1 VAVLLA
7 SITPLLPS
15 TFWEFEMSTRNFT
28 ATQVAAITGAARGI
42 GLAIAERLARQG
54 VFVYLLDRDEAALAA
69 SVEALTGHGLK
80 VAGIALDLTEGEAV
94 TAAFARIHEAHGSLD
109 FLVNNAGV
117 VRDKRF
123 LSMTEQDWD
132 LVVDT
137 NLRAQFLCCK
147 AALPLMLEKGFGRIV
162 NMSSRA
168 WLGGFGQANYSA
180 AKGGVVSLTRSLA
193 IEFAAKGIT
202 VNAIAPGIVD
212 TPLFQSFAP
221 EVQAKLKETV
231 PVKRIGTP
239 EDIANAVEFFLDPAS
254 SYVTGQTLYVC
265 GGRSLSS
272 ASV

>member
-1 VAVLLA
+1 
-7 SITPLLPS
+7 
-15 TFWEFEMSTRNFT
+15 MSAQRFQQG
-28 ATQVAAITGAARGI
+28 QVAAVTGAARGI
-42 GLAIAERLARQG
+42 GLGIATRLARQG
-54 VFVYLLDRDEAALAA
+54 VAVYLLDRDAPTLLDAVRLLQDE
-69 SVEALTGHGLK
+69 GLD
-80 VAGIALDLTEGEAV
+80 AHGIALDLTDGAAVEQGFGQIREASG
-94 TAAFARIHEAHGSLD
+94 RLD

-123 LSMTEQDWD
+123 LKMTEDDWD

-147 AALPLMLEKGFGRIV
+147 AALPLMLEAGFGRIV
-162 NMSSRA
+162 NLSSRA

-180 AKGGVVSLTRSLA
+180 AKGGVVSLSRSLA

-202 VNAIAPGIVD
+202 VNVIAPGIVD
-212 TPLFQSFAP
+212 TPLFQAFEP
-221 EVQAKLKETV
+221 EVQARLKDTV
-231 PVKRIGTP
+231 PVKRIGLP
-239 EDIANAVEFFLDPAS
+239 DDIANAVEFFLDPAS